1 MQVSDA
7 QQEKLRLTQEQLN
20 IIEEHFHDL
29 MQACQDDQQRQ
40 KVIASRA
47 QAHVNAADASL
58 TILMGNEPQ
67 VNSMISSLQ
76 KLQKTL
82 EEQLQ
87 ALKDIV
93 AVIDLLTSAIRLGTR
108 LVALGL

>member
-1 MQVSDA
+1 
-7 QQEKLRLTQEQLN
+7 LN
-20 IIEEHFHDL
+20 VIEEHFHEL
-29 MQACQDDQQRQ
+29 LQACQNDEQRQ

-47 QAHVNAADASL
+47 QAHVNAADVSF
-58 TILMGNEPQ
+58 TILLGNEPQ

-76 KLQKTL
+76 KIQKTL

-93 AVIDLLTSAIRLGTR
+93 AVIDLLTAAVRLGTR
-108 LVALGL
+108 LVALGLGI